1 MADSHKD
8 LSAQDARQGVETGT
22 VRWVLRISRVPGGP
36 DHLFQLLRSLAGPP
50 RRVPKRPA
58 LD

>member
-8 LSAQDARQGVETGT
+8 LSAQEARQGMETGT
-22 VRWVLRISRVPGGP
+22 VRWVLRISRAPGGP
-36 DHLFQLLRSLAGPP
+36 DHLFQLLRSLT
-50 RRVPKRPA
+50 RPKEGRA